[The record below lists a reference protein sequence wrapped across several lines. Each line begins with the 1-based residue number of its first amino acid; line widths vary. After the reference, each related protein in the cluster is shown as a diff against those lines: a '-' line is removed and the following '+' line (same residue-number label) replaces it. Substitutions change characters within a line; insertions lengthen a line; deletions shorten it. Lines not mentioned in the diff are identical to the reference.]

1 MWFSSVI
8 PTSCTL
14 THTYY
19 CLPGSTCPQGSMSN
33 TPGGRVLKIT
43 VPASANSEQE
53 EEILDLDTIVTNV
66 NQVRRE
72 AAQ

>member
-1 MWFSSVI
+1 
-8 PTSCTL
+8 
-14 THTYY
+14 
-19 CLPGSTCPQGSMSN
+19 MSN